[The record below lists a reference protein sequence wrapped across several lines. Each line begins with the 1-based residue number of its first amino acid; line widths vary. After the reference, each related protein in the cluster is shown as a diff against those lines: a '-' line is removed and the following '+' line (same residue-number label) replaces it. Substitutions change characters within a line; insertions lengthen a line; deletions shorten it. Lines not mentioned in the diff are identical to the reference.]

1 MRATCYPRGAANGDP
16 RHGTGSTPIR
26 ASALGDSVRWE
37 LIRAEGWGVIYYDL
51 PPVCQRNI
59 SSVWAAS
66 WAVWARVA
74 FRCGAS

>member
-1 MRATCYPRGAANGDP
+1 MREICFPRGPVSGDP
-16 RHGTGSTPIR
+16 RHGTESTPIR
-26 ASALGDSVRWE
+26 ASALGLLRPVGA
-37 LIRAEGWGVIYYDL
+37 RAEGRWAIYYDL
-51 PPVCQRNI
+51 PPVCQRNN